1 MLYSKP
7 MKKVLILTASFGEG
21 HNTAARNIRDAL
33 ESLDDEVVVEVLD
46 LFALTYGRV
55 HDFVRKVHLQI
66 VQRTPRLWAELYSWL
81 DTSASFDGKIGMTR
95 LRNSLADIVDEYQ
108 PDCIVSTYPLYG
120 HILRDL
126 YKDHA
131 ERPFRLITVVT
142 DSISVNSLWFRAPS
156 DFFCVANDLTADV
169 LVKGGVRQD
178 IIRAFGFPVSP
189 QFASDDL
196 PEIEALVEGRDLKI
210 LYVI

>member
-1 MLYSKP
+1 

-33 ESLDDEVVVEVLD
+33 EALDDEVVVEVLD

-131 ERPFRLITVVT
+131 EGPFRLITVVT
-142 DSISVNSLWFRAPS
+142 DFDFRE
-156 DFFCVANDLTADV
+156 FT
-169 LVKGGVRQD
+169 LV
-178 IIRAFGFPVSP
+178 SH
-189 QFASDDL
+189 
-196 PEIEALVEGRDLKI
+196 PE
-210 LYVI
+210 